1 MSEEI
6 PLLPLPIGT
15 VLNNRFQLQKA
26 FAAGG
31 FSLVYRAV
39 DVSTAEVVIIK
50 ECAPTGM
57 VYRDEAQNIQL
68 VNPQN
73 ATSFQRIVDNTVE
86 EANLLYTLTTQ
97 GVTGITRY
105 IDGFHAYN
113 TFFVVMSEARGFD
126 LHTWTETFRSKGA
139 GFPPDLLQKT
149 LTSIL
154 VILGQIH
161 AAGYFHCDIKPAN
174 ILIDE
179 SGEVTIID
187 LGAARSPQKQHD
199 DTVAISPGFSPPEFY
214 PGNRGQIGAWTDIYM
229 LGAMI
234 YNMITGKV
242 PPPADERL
250 GRDLFVQICSMTDLL
265 KYYPEALLASVDKAM
280 EIDAKERFHSTE
292 TWRTFYDR
300 RKAAPKIHRA
310 HEKQKHNPVFG
321 VNDLS
326 TKRATKTSSGMS
338 NVTFFI
344 ILITMIAATVY
355 ICRL

>member
-6 PLLPLPIGT
+6 PLLPLPMGT
-15 VLNNRFQLQKA
+15 VLNERYQLQKA

-39 DVSTAEVVIIK
+39 DVATAEVVIVK

-57 VYRDEAQNIQL
+57 VFRDEAQNLLL
-68 VNPQN
+68 VD
-73 ATSFQRIVDNTVE
+73 AKFDGTFKRIVENTVE
-86 EANLLYTLTTQ
+86 EAKLLYALTTQ

-105 IDGFHAYN
+105 IDSFYAYN
-113 TFFVVMSEARGFD
+113 TFFVVMTEARGFD
-126 LHTWTETFRSKGA
+126 LHTWTETFRQKGA
-139 GFPPDLLQKT
+139 GFPPELLQKT

-154 VILGQIH
+154 KILGQIH

-179 SGEVTIID
+179 GGQVTIID
-187 LGAARSPQKQHD
+187 FGAARSPQKQHD

-250 GRDLFVQICSMTDLL
+250 GRDLLVKISSMTDLL
-265 KYYPEALLASVDKAM
+265 KYYPEALLASVGKAM
-280 EIDAKERFHSTE
+280 EIDAKDRFHTADAWYS
-292 TWRTFYDR
+292 FYGLR
-300 RKAAPKIHRA
+300 SAAPKIKRA
-310 HEKQKHNPVFG
+310 HEKATPQQLLG
-321 VNDLS
+321 VNDL
-326 TKRATKTSSGMS
+326 TRANSKKGSSVAG
-338 NVTFFI
+338 NVLYYV
-344 ILITMIAATVY
+344 ILVAMIAATVY
-355 ICRL
+355 ICRM

>member
-15 VLNNRFQLQKA
+15 VLNERFQLQKA

-39 DVSTAEVVIIK
+39 DLTTAEVVIVK

-57 VYRDEAQNIQL
+57 VYRDEAQALNL
-68 VNPQN
+68 VNPNQA
-73 ATSFQRIVDNTVE
+73 ATFQRIIDNTVE
-86 EANLLYTLTTQ
+86 EAKLLYTLTAQ

-105 IDGFHAYN
+105 IDSFNAYN
-113 TFFVVMSEARGFD
+113 TFFVVMSEAHGFD
-126 LHTWTETFRSKGA
+126 LHTWTETFRKKGA

-154 VILGQIH
+154 QILGQIH

-174 ILIDE
+174 ILIDDQ
-179 SGEVTIID
+179 GMVTIID
-187 LGAARSPQKQHD
+187 FGAARSPQKQHD

-234 YNMITGKV
+234 YNIITGKV

-250 GRDLFVQICSMTDLL
+250 GRDLFVKICNMPDLL
-265 KYYPEALLASVDKAM
+265 KYYPEALLGSVDKAM
-280 EIDAKERFHSTE
+280 EINAKDRYHSAE
-292 TWRTFYDR
+292 AWFSFYDR

-310 HEKQKHNPVFG
+310 HEKKKNQPVLNL
-321 VNDLS
+321 NDLS
-326 TKRATKTSSGMS
+326 TKSRDTSKSQMS
-338 NVTFFI
+338 NTTFI
-344 ILITMIAATVY
+344 ILLILMIGATVA
-355 ICRL
+355 ICRM